1 MTGDRQLPLALCLLL
16 WAATAPA
23 QPVVEVQISG
33 VDGALLDNV
42 RAHLGVA
49 AYDRKSVLMT
59 LPDIGADTPEEPLTE
74 GALRR
79 LHQRARGEILQALQP
94 FGYYQPVIDASLKR
108 RDGIWHAGYRIDPGP
123 ATLIGNVDI
132 ALEGFRIRSSLTVRQ
147 PSASGWNN
155 IIRTQASSGSDTTRN
170 TRASQR

>member
-1 MTGDRQLPLALCLLL
+1 MTGDRQIPFALCLLL
-16 WAATAPA
+16 WAATVPA

-42 RAHLGVA
+42 RAHLGIF
-49 AYDRKSVLMT
+49 AYDRKPVLMK
-59 LPDIGADTPEEPLTE
+59 LPEIGADALEEPLTE

-108 RDGIWHAGYRIDPGP
+108 SDGIWHAGYRIDAGP
-123 ATLIGNVDI
+123 ATLIGSVDI
-132 ALEGFRIRSSLTVRQ
+132 ALEGEGREEAPVRE
-147 PSASGWNN
+147 AL
-155 IIRTQASSGSDTTRN
+155 QASRLKGGQQLQHSDYEDT
-170 TRASQR
+170 API